1 MLDARVMIVEDQSD
15 IRRLIEHFIT
25 KEGGT
30 VTVFDRGDAALKEIQ
45 ERPDDYDIILMDIQ
59 MPGPDGNETTRRMR
73 ALGFSKPIIAVTAGA
88 MADDQA
94 SCRAAGCSDY
104 ISKPIDMAKL
114 LDLVARFVTSHRPS
128 ARVDLDP
135 GLIAR
140 INNNH
145 QPKVLHNPRSR

>member
-1 MLDARVMIVEDQSD
+1 M
-15 IRRLIEHFIT
+15 
-25 KEGGT
+25 
-30 VTVFDRGDAALKEIQ
+30 TVFDRGDAALKEIQ

-59 MPGPDGNETTRRMR
+59 MPGLDGNETTRRMR

-114 LDLVARFVTSHRPS
+114 LDLVARFVISRRPS
-128 ARVDLDP
+128 LAPRL
-135 GLIAR
+135 GLGLTRRTITI
-140 INNNH
+140 INR
-145 QPKVLHNPRSR
+145 PKVLNRP